1 MAKKEMGAYN
11 YLYPIPAVLI
21 GSIVNEKINYEII
34 GNCGII
40 SMHPAT
46 LYISSDKNHYTN
58 IGIRETNVFSINI
71 PSVDNV
77 VEADYC
83 GIVSGSKEDKSE
95 IFKTFYGKINVPMI
109 EECPVNIEC
118 KVIKQFEL
126 NGMEIFIGEVI
137 SSYISEECLENGKP
151 TIEKINPLIYSI
163 KGGYKNI
170 GNWSADPWKV
180 GRKYKKP

>member
-1 MAKKEMGAYN
+1 MAKKEMGSYN
-11 YLYPIPAVLI
+11 YLYPVPAVLI
-21 GSIVNEKINYEII
+21 GSIVRGKVNYEML

-46 LYISSDKNHYTN
+46 LYISSDKKHYTN
-58 IGIRETNVFSINI
+58 VGIRENKAFSINI
-71 PSVDNV
+71 PSIDNV

-83 GIVSGSKEDKSE
+83 GIVSGAKEDKSK

-109 EECPVNIEC
+109 EDFPVNIEC
-118 KVIKQFEL
+118 SVIKEFEL

-137 SSYISEECLENGKP
+137 NSYINEECLENGKP
-151 TIEKINPLIYSI
+151 NIEKINPLIYSI

-170 GNWSADPWKV
+170 GKWSADPFKV
-180 GRKYKKP
+180 GKEYKKE